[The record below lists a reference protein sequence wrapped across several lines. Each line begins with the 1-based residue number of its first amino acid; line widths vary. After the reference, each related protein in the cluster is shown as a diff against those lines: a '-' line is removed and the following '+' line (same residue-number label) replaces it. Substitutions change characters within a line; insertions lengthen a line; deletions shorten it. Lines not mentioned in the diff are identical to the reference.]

1 MAGEKDEVT
10 GMNRAFRPGTDPVGG
25 LGATKSLRSDRADD
39 PSDPGSER
47 PEGLGAGRS
56 SGLRLGVMGM
66 LACTLLVPFGLLAA
80 VVVGGWAPLHQFDAA
95 VTDSVY
101 RYAVQHPGWVDVM
114 LVWSWVFSPTS
125 LRIAML
131 VLVIWLVRRRHA
143 PRTALWVVVTMAAGG
158 ILAALLKLLVS
169 RDRPELLDP
178 VARAVG
184 YAFPSGHAAN
194 AALTAGVLLVVLWPA
209 VRERTGRR
217 IALCA
222 GVAAMALITGLSRIF
237 LGVHWTS
244 DVVAGWLFGIA
255 VVAVTTLIFR
265 GRLDGADRSG
275 SLTAMPDDDLAE
287 SRGHGGR

>member
-1 MAGEKDEVT
+1 MAGENDDVT
-10 GMNRAFRPGTDPVGG
+10 GMNRAIRPGTDP
-25 LGATKSLRSDRADD
+25 A
-39 PSDPGSER
+39 
-47 PEGLGAGRS
+47 
-56 SGLRLGVMGM
+56 SGLRLGMAGM
-66 LACTLLVPFGLLAA
+66 LTCTLLVPFGLLAA
-80 VVVGGWAPLHQFDAA
+80 VVMGGWAPLHQFDAA

-101 RYAVQHPGWVDVM
+101 RFAVQHPGWVDVM
-114 LVWSWVFSPTS
+114 LVCSWVFSPTS

-209 VRERTGRR
+209 VRGRTGRR

-222 GVAAMALITGLSRIF
+222 GAATMALITGLSRIF

-244 DVVAGWLFGIA
+244 DVVAGWLFGIG

-265 GRLDGADRSG
+265 GRLDGVDRPG
-275 SLTAMPDDDLAE
+275 SPAAVPGDDLAE
-287 SRGHGGR
+287 SSSHGRR